1 MSRVVM
7 KMLSPIKCLRVFL
20 KEGTS
25 SVLGLGG
32 ASEYRRRPQPP
43 SPKRVTRLDS
53 CYGGWPA
60 GFAGRCIN
68 KLVSVLD

>member
-25 SVLGLGG
+25 S
-32 ASEYRRRPQPP
+32 
-43 SPKRVTRLDS
+43 
-53 CYGGWPA
+53 GWA
-60 GFAGRCIN
+60 WG
-68 KLVSVLD
+68 SVRIQAEAVATKSKEGDTA

>member
-1 MSRVVM
+1 M

-25 SVLGLGG
+25 SVWAWGSVRIQ
-32 ASEYRRRPQPP
+32 AEAEPP
-43 SPKRVTRLDS
+43 SPKRETRLDS

>member
-1 MSRVVM
+1 M

-25 SVLGLGG
+25 SVLGLGERQNTG
-32 ASEYRRRPQPP
+32 GGLSHQA
-43 SPKRVTRLDS
+43 PKRETRLDS

>member
-25 SVLGLGG
+25 SVLGLGERQNTG
-32 ASEYRRRPQPP
+32 KEQQRQSRRHSAIYVERGEVALQ
-43 SPKRVTRLDS
+43 
-53 CYGGWPA
+53 
-60 GFAGRCIN
+60 CIN

>member
-1 MSRVVM
+1 VLARFLERGDVV
-7 KMLSPIKCLRVFL
+7 S
-20 KEGTS
+20 
-25 SVLGLGG
+25 LGLGG

-43 SPKRVTRLDS
+43 SPKRATRLDS

>member
-1 MSRVVM
+1 MLARFRERGDVV
-7 KMLSPIKCLRVFL
+7 S
-20 KEGTS
+20 
-25 SVLGLGG
+25 LGLGERQNTG
-32 ASEYRRRPQPP
+32 GGRIHQA
-43 SPKRVTRLDS
+43 PKRETRLDS